1 MFNDLHHNDLE
12 SLLREE
18 LDSHRMYPSDKV
30 WSKIRASLH
39 QYKPWHALTF
49 ISIVILTALSVLTI
63 DKNHEISF
71 KTISSILSKPKNNE
85 YVKQISAAYIN
96 EQTFQSITQQ
106 NKATAKAPEKL
117 SSIPIAEVVPYH
129 SLNIQNPPSLS
140 KSLETITEK
149 FIVDEDIWKASY
161 AYSAL
166 HDNKIELNEGA
177 VSSYQNENL
186 IIKSPANNREVN
198 IFPKDLSVTSK
209 SYMPRWGFQWY
220 VTPSMGFR
228 DLTDDRGKNAVTGFG
243 NFIAPMAL
251 NRISDINAVV
261 RHRSAPGMEVGLAGI
276 YHVNKRLSIKAGFQF
291 NIQQYFIETF
301 QSNQEIAT
309 VSLFNGFNRV
319 DNIHFLTRYNN
330 ATGFYETTLRNRLF
344 QLSLPVGIQW
354 NMLQGKRLGIQVEA
368 TVQPTIN
375 LNDNVYLISTDY
387 KNYTEGASLLRKT
400 NLNSSIGV
408 NLTYSFGNTKFEI
421 GPHFRY
427 QHLPTYIE
435 PYPVR
440 EYLKNVGFRVGMT
453 RTFRF

>member
-12 SLLREE
+12 SLLRDE
-18 LDSHRMYPSDKV
+18 LDSHRMYPSDRV
-30 WSKIRASLH
+30 WSKIRSSLH
-39 QYKPWHALTF
+39 QYKPWHALTI
-49 ISIVILTALSVLTI
+49 ISIAILSTLSVLTI
-63 DKNHEISF
+63 DKNQEVSF
-71 KTISSILSKPKNNE
+71 KTIAAFISKPKNND

-96 EQTFQSITQQ
+96 EQTFQSIHQH
-106 NKATAKAPEKL
+106 NIEPKKATQKL
-117 SSIPIAEVVPYH
+117 ASIPIAEVIPYH
-129 SLNIQNPPSLS
+129 SKFDQEPLYIGKAPEIIS
-140 KSLETITEK
+140 EK
-149 FIVDEDIWKASY
+149 FVIDEEVWKASQAY
-161 AYSAL
+161 ATL
-166 HDNKIELNEGA
+166 NENKIELNEATTGFT
-177 VSSYQNENL
+177 QRENL
-186 IIKSPANNREVN
+186 IVSSQKANQD
-198 IFPKDLSVTSK
+198 IHLFPKDLSAIAK
-209 SYMPRWGFQWY
+209 SYRPRWAMQWY
-220 VTPSMGFR
+220 VTPSIGFR
-228 DLTDDRGKNAVTGFG
+228 DLTDDRGKNAVSGFG

-251 NRISDINAVV
+251 NRITDINAVV

-309 VSLFNGFNRV
+309 ISLFNGFNRV

-368 TVQPTIN
+368 TVQPTVN
-375 LNDNVYLISTDY
+375 LNENVYLISTDY
-387 KNYTEGASLLRKT
+387 KNYTDGASLLRKT

-408 NLTYSFGNTKFEI
+408 NLTYTYGDTKFEI

-440 EYLKNVGFRVGMT
+440 EYLKNVGFRIGMT